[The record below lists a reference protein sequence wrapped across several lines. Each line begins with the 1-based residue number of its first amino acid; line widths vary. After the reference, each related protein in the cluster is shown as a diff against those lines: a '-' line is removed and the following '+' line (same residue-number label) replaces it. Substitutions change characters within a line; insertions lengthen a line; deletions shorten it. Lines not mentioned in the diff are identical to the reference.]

1 MIYEPDVTERQAVI
15 KVIGV
20 GGAGGNAI
28 DTMIR
33 QGLEGA
39 EFLVANTDRQ
49 ALEKSLAP
57 VKINIGF
64 KTTRGLG
71 AGADPE
77 VGKKAAE
84 EDRERLK
91 EALAGADMIFIAA
104 GMGKGTG
111 TGAAPVIAEI
121 SKELGALTIAVVTR
135 PFTHEGRQRQKNAE
149 KGLQELV
156 KAVDTLIVIPN
167 DRILQVAGRS
177 VSFRDA
183 FRIADQVL
191 YQSVRGITDII
202 TIPGEV
208 NVDFADVRTV
218 MSNRGMAV
226 MGIGEAEG
234 EGRAVK
240 AAEMAISNPLLED
253 VRIDGARAVLI
264 NITGTERLG
273 IHEFTEACTFLQG
286 KVHEDAN
293 IIAGIAVDPT
303 IGEKVRVTVIATGF
317 GEIQFDRSPRPSL
330 KLVAPENPQ
339 GEAPILHPVPPGKA
353 QPQEIP
359 PVPKLHEQLGR
370 TLYDSDEYDIP
381 AFLRYP
387 KHEKS

>member
-1 MIYEPDVTERQAVI
+1 MIYEPDLSNRQAVI

-39 EFLVANTDRQ
+39 EFIAANTDRQ
-49 ALEKSLAP
+49 ALERCLAP
-57 VKINIGF
+57 LKINIGF
-64 KTTRGLG
+64 ETTRGLG
-71 AGADPE
+71 AGADPD
-77 VGKKAAE
+77 VGRKAAE
-84 EDRERLK
+84 EDRDRLL
-91 EALAGADMIFIAA
+91 EALRAADMIFIAA

-111 TGAAPVIAEI
+111 TGAAPVVAEI
-121 SKELGALTIAVVTR
+121 AKEVGALTIAVVTR

-149 KGLQELV
+149 RGINELV

-177 VSFRDA
+177 TSFKEA

-226 MGIGEAEG
+226 MGIGEADG
-234 EGRAVK
+234 ENRAVK
-240 AAEMAISNPLLED
+240 AAEIAISNPLLED

-264 NITGTERLG
+264 NITGTDKLG
-273 IHEFTEACTFLQG
+273 IHELTEACTFIQG

-293 IIAGIAVDPT
+293 IIAGIALDPT
-303 IGEKVRVTVIATGF
+303 MGDRVRVTVIATGF
-317 GEIQFDRSPRPSL
+317 GEITGDRSRPPL
-330 KLVAPENPQ
+330 KLVSPENPQ
-339 GEAPILHPVPPGKA
+339 QDPQILIPTPPKHSTS
-353 QPQEIP
+353 EIP
-359 PVPKLHEQLGR
+359 QVPKLHEQLGR

-387 KHEKS
+387 QRDKS

>member
-1 MIYEPDVTERQAVI
+1 MIYEPDITERQAII

-49 ALEKSLAP
+49 ALERSLAP
-57 VKINIGF
+57 TKINIGV

-91 EALAGADMIFIAA
+91 EALSGSDMIFIAA

-121 SKELGALTIAVVTR
+121 AKELGSLTIAVVTR
-135 PFTHEGRQRQKNAE
+135 PFAHEGRQRQKNAE
-149 KGLQELV
+149 RGIEELV

-177 VSFRDA
+177 VSFKDA

-234 EGRAVK
+234 EGRGVK
-240 AAEMAISNPLLED
+240 AAELAISNPLLED
-253 VRIDGARAVLI
+253 VHIDGARAVLI
-264 NITGTERLG
+264 NITGTDKLG

-293 IIAGIAVDPT
+293 IIAGIAVDPA

-317 GEIQFDRSPRPSL
+317 GELSMDRNSRPPL
-330 KLVAPENPQ
+330 KLIAPENPQ
-339 GEAPILHPVPPGKA
+339 GESQVVHPISSGKSQA
-353 QPQEIP
+353 QEIP

-387 KHEKS
+387 KHENS